1 VERLVLRAQEL
12 QEEQAAEVDNAI
24 SYRNEKGCKKETHE
38 EKRQESKWQ
47 KKVNPQSTKQ
57 VTIPNQP

>member
-12 QEEQAAEVDNAI
+12 QEEQAEEVDNAI

-38 EKRQESKWQ
+38 EKRQEGKWQ
-47 KKVNPQSTKQ
+47 KKVNPQSTRR
-57 VTIPNQP
+57 VTTQSQP